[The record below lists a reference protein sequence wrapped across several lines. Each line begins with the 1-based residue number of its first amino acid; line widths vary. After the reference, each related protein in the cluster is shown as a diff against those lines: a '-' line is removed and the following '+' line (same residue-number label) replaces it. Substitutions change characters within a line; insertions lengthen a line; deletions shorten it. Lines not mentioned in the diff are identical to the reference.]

1 MSSSDDTSTGS
12 IDAVISQLVSTDS
25 ETVGGAGEVQE
36 ELVDLDLLFDAL
48 NIAAEQGSDSMD
60 FQSAEGQSVGILT
73 VTNEALT
80 ANPASTGLDPLPD
93 DAALKGPALSDE
105 S

>member
-25 ETVGGAGEVQE
+25 DAVGGAGEVQE

-48 NIAAEQGSDSMD
+48 NIAAEQGSDGID
-60 FQSAEGQSVGILT
+60 FQSAEGQSGGILT

-80 ANPASTGLDPLPD
+80 ASTGSTGLDPRTD